1 MILDRKE
8 KQPIEI
14 KDYPINYADW
24 LAESGDTLID
34 VQANIVCLT
43 DSDDTSLTV
52 HNLTLTPTAVSVW
65 LAGGTDGQRY
75 KVSVTV
81 DTVGGRRDQS
91 EFIVRIKDY

>member
-24 LAESGDTLID
+24 LAESGDTLSNVNAVIE
-34 VQANIVCLT
+34 CLT
-43 DSDDTSLTV
+43 DTADNSLTV
-52 HNLTLTPTAVSVW
+52 HNLTLAPTAVSVW
-65 LAGGTDGQRY
+65 LSGGTDGQRY
-75 KVSVTV
+75 KVTVTV

>member
-14 KDYPINYADW
+14 KDYPINYAEW
-24 LAESGDTLID
+24 LVESGDTLSD
-34 VQANIVCLT
+34 VNASVVCLT
-43 DSDDTSLTV
+43 DPTDTALVV
-52 HNLTLTPTAVSVW
+52 HNLTLAPTAVSVW

-75 KVSVTV
+75 KVTVTV
-81 DTVGGRRDQS
+81 NTQGGRRDQS

>member
-1 MILDRKE
+1 MILDHKE
-8 KQPIEI
+8 KQPIEV

-24 LAESGDTLID
+24 LAGSGDTLID

-52 HNLTLTPTAVSVW
+52 HNLTLAPTAVSVW